1 MLINSGNVIPAKAGI
16 QAKYSIQDM
25 KFFLKTFFS
34 SLIFFIIVP
43 FVFSAQAASL
53 NFDKSTATAANG
65 ATFQIS
71 VTVDP
76 GSDSLNSTDVYV
88 NYDATLLKAT
98 TVAAGSLFP
107 TVSNDISTSGKVYIA
122 GMVNDPA
129 SSISTAGTLATI
141 TFQGLKEGTGTLSFD
156 CDTSKII
163 KNDINASNVITC
175 SQNGTSAVTV
185 GSGSGVVP
193 TSPPNNSNTP
203 NTLPETGIFDNVIK
217 FALPGGI
224 LLILGSVLRIVL

>member
-1 MLINSGNVIPAKAGI
+1 MNSIFKKFLLIIIFLVILP
-16 QAKYSIQDM
+16 
-25 KFFLKTFFS
+25 LVTE
-34 SLIFFIIVP
+34 V
-43 FVFSAQAASL
+43 QAASL

-76 GSDSLNSTDVYV
+76 GSDALNSTDVYV
-88 NYDATLLKAT
+88 TFDATLLKAT
-98 TVAAGSLFP
+98 AVSAGTMFP

-129 SSISTAGTLATI
+129 SSVSTTGTLATI

-156 CDTSKII
+156 CNTSKII

-185 GSGSGVVP
+185 GSGGAAATAP
-193 TSPPNNSNTP
+193 TTAPPAQ
-203 NTLPETGIFDNVIK
+203 LPQTGIFDNVVK
-217 FALPGGI
+217 FAFPGAI
-224 LLILGSVLRIVL
+224 LLILGSVLRLVL

>member
-1 MLINSGNVIPAKAGI
+1 MNNL
-16 QAKYSIQDM
+16 
-25 KFFLKTFFS
+25 FKTFL
-34 SLIFFIIVP
+34 SLIIFFIVVP
-43 FVFSAQAASL
+43 FVLRTEAASL

-76 GSDSLNSTDVYV
+76 GSDALNSTDVYV
-88 NYDATLLKAT
+88 TYDATLLKAT
-98 TVAAGSLFP
+98 LVSAGSLFP
-107 TVSNDISTSGKVYIA
+107 TVSNDISTSGKIYIA

-156 CDTSKII
+156 CNSSKII

-175 SQNGTSAVTV
+175 SQNGTAAITV
-185 GSGSGVVP
+185 GSGSSTAP
-193 TSPPNNSNTP
+193 TTEPPAQ
-203 NTLPETGIFDNVIK
+203 LPKSGIFDNVVK
-217 FALPGGI
+217 FAFPGAI
-224 LLILGSVLRIVL
+224 LLILGGVLRLVL